1 MNNDEKINNTI
12 KDIAENYNLE
22 EQINNSKRIIDL
34 TASMEDPQKGI
45 EAVSVVFAETTIKK
59 IAEICSKMGT
69 ERFVELCTT
78 VPEFKQISLCLGA
91 YAAVKQATVTKLK
104 KD

>member
-1 MNNDEKINNTI
+1 MNNDEKINSMI
-12 KDIAENYNLE
+12 KDIAENYDLE
-22 EQINNSKRIIDL
+22 GQINTSKRIIDL
-34 TASMEDPQKGI
+34 TASMEDPGKGI
-45 EAVSVVFAETTIKK
+45 EAVSLVFAETTVKK
-59 IAEICSKMGT
+59 IAEISSKMGT

-91 YAAVKQATVTKLK
+91 YAAVKQATITKLK